1 MRICIYGAGAIGALM
16 GGKLAAAGHDV
27 TLIARGA
34 HGEAMAR
41 DGVRLEVKGET
52 AVVRPRVT
60 ADASGAVGAVYVIL
74 TMKAHGVPAAL
85 AALAPHLG
93 PETTVVSA
101 QNGLPWW
108 YFHRLGAAL
117 GGGALEGRPLRSVD
131 PDGDML
137 RTFPSDRL
145 VGCVV
150 VGASA
155 VVAPGVVRS
164 ATGGSYTLGEPDG
177 SLSTRARQLAAAL
190 EGAGFGARVSQRIRD
205 DIWAKL
211 WGNVS
216 FSAIAVLTGSGLASL
231 ANDPAT
237 ADLARTMMAEAQA
250 VAEALG
256 ARMPMTIP
264 ERIEQTKRMGDH
276 KTSILQDLEAG
287 RPMEVDAM
295 IGCVCEAGRIAGVA
309 TPIIDGVYGLVRRRA
324 RVAGCYP
331 ENRSFDPFG

>member
-16 GGKLAAAGHDV
+16 GGKLAAAGNDV

-34 HGEAMAR
+34 HGDAMAR
-41 DGVRLEVKGET
+41 NGLRLEVKGEA
-52 AVVRPRVT
+52 AVVRPKVT
-60 ADASGAVGAVYVIL
+60 SDPAGAAGADYVIL
-74 TMKAHGVPAAL
+74 TMKAHGVPTAL
-85 AALAPHLG
+85 AGLG
-93 PETTVVSA
+93 PVLGPDTTVVSA

-108 YFHRLGAAL
+108 YFHRY
-117 GGGALEGRPLRSVD
+117 GGALAGHALMSLDPGGAMLRS
-131 PDGDML
+131 
-137 RTFPSDRL
+137 FPTER
-145 VGCVV
+145 VIGCVV

-177 SLSTRARQLAAAL
+177 STSERAARLAAAL
-190 EGAGFGARVSQRIRD
+190 EGAGFGARVSPRIRD

-216 FSAIAVLTGSGLASL
+216 FSSLAVLTGSGLASL

-237 ADLARTMMAEAQA
+237 AELARAIMAEAQA

-256 ARMPMTIP
+256 ARLPMSIAQ
-264 ERIEQTKRMGDH
+264 RIEQTKRMGDH

-295 IGCVCEAGRIAGVA
+295 VGCVVEAGRIAGVA
-309 TPIIDGVYGLVRRRA
+309 TPLIDGIYGLVRRRA

-331 ENRSFDPFG
+331 ENPSFDPLR